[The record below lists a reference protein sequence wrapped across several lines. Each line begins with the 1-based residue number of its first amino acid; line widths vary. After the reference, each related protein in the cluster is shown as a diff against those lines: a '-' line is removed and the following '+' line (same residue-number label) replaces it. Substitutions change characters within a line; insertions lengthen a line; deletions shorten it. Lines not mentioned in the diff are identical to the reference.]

1 MKPKYS
7 TYTVSLIFTLIAT
20 LLLCMLRTMALLV
33 EFDPSTSYY
42 NHDAV
47 LPSIY
52 MWGTFLII
60 AVDAALVFYMRSDLR
75 SIKIESK
82 SPVVIFI
89 AALLGF
95 VIVAGSLLDF
105 FTSYEGVPLLT
116 KIALAFSIPAALYC
130 LIGISLP
137 IGSKAGETVLSMLFA
152 LWLFFTLVS
161 IYFDITVEVNNPNK
175 VLTMATLAVAL
186 IFFIS
191 EARFRVSEPRPW
203 LFTLAG
209 FATIIFGGLYAVPN
223 AILLIMNRYPDDI
236 SVTRE
241 LMILCIFAYTLARMF
256 VAARTVGLV
265 VDNADRSDDYDADK
279 AEEDTTD
286 YADADTDD
294 DIEKAPQRTRRRHIS
309 EYDMYD
315 DDDAESGYVND
326 ARGGRY
332 QKR

>member
-20 LLLCMLRTMALLV
+20 LLLCMLRMMALLV

-75 SIKIESK
+75 SMKIESK
-82 SPVVIFI
+82 SSAVIFI

-105 FTSYEGVPLLT
+105 FTSYEGVSLLT

-137 IGSKAGETVLSMLFA
+137 VGSKAGETILSMTFA

-161 IYFDITVEVNNPNK
+161 IYFDITVEVNNPDK
-175 VLTMATLAVAL
+175 VLTMSTLAVAL

-209 FATIIFGGLYAVPN
+209 FATVIFGGLYAVPN
-223 AILLIMNRYPDDI
+223 AILLIMDRYPDDI

-256 VAARTVGLV
+256 VTARTVGLAV
-265 VDNADRSDDYDADK
+265 VNEEDADNADDAD
-279 AEEDTTD
+279 E
-286 YADADTDD
+286 ADENSDTDD
-294 DIEKAPQRTRRRHIS
+294 DTEKAPHKTRRRHIS

-315 DDDAESGYVND
+315 EDNADGEYERNS
-326 ARGGRY
+326 RGGRY